1 MTRSPRRP
9 KKADPIFAIIKR
21 LRRAELAVDAAG
33 DDTSPLYDP
42 GNKEVGAKFEK
53 ARQAFVTTVPTTPA
67 GVAAFASY
75 LHEAQTRMCHANP
88 YLDRVDDAEAFAA
101 TLNLAVSRA
110 LGFEPGKAV
119 QS

>member
-1 MTRSPRRP
+1 MKRTRRP
-9 KKADPIFAIIKR
+9 KKAGPIFAAIKR

-33 DDTSPLYDP
+33 DDQFPKYDP
-42 GNKEVGAKFEK
+42 FNEKVGDKFER
-53 ARQAFVTTVPTTPA
+53 ARRAFVRTAPTTPD

-88 YLDRVDDAEAFAA
+88 YLDCVDDAEAFAA
-101 TLNLAVSRA
+101 TLNMAVSRA
-110 LGFEPGKAV
+110 LGFEPWKAV

>member
-1 MTRSPRRP
+1 MTRSSRRP

-33 DDTSPLYDP
+33 DDQSPAYDP
-42 GNKEVGAKFEK
+42 GNQDLGDKFQR
-53 ARQAFVTTVPTTPA
+53 ALSAFVRTIPTTPA

-88 YLDRVDDAEAFAA
+88 YIDEVNDAEAFAA

-110 LGFEPGKAV
+110 LGFQPWPV
-119 QS
+119 RS